1 MIKQTVPHHNHYIL
15 FFKPY
20 DVLCQFSHEPD
31 RERKTLA
38 DYGPFPKNVYPVG
51 RLDADSEGL
60 VLLTDDK
67 QLKHFLLEPRYR
79 HPRTYL
85 VQVERV
91 PTEVDLECLR
101 KGVVIEHRK
110 TLPAEVE
117 LLNHEPKIPPRTVP
131 IRFRKNIP
139 TSWLTITLYEGR
151 NRQVRKMTAA
161 VGCPTLRLLRVGMAS
176 LRLGEL
182 QPGEKRELSTK
193 EIVKLRQIVLR
204 SPKD

>member
-1 MIKQTVPHHNHYIL
+1 MTFSVRKTFFFFCCSMASCILNVYPKTYIDKRAFPRTCSNAAQGIFPYILTMIKQTVPHHNHYIL

-139 TSWLTITLYEGR
+139 TSWLTITLYE
-151 NRQVRKMTAA
+151 
-161 VGCPTLRLLRVGMAS
+161 
-176 LRLGEL
+176 
-182 QPGEKRELSTK
+182 
-193 EIVKLRQIVLR
+193 
-204 SPKD
+204 